1 MEPMNLIV
9 PSEQEAA
16 LAKRMSQILS
26 SSFKGKPLASIRLSV
41 GTDSQMVELPA
52 VAVRLL
58 IGALDQM
65 AKGNAV
71 TLMPIQAELTTQ
83 QAADLL
89 NVSRPYLV
97 GLLDKGE
104 IPHHKVGTHRRILAQ
119 DVFAYQ
125 RLVAQERDEILEEL
139 VALNQQL
146 GFE

>member
-41 GTDSQMVELPA
+41 GIDSQMVELPA